1 MADSDAKDD
10 RGVWRL
16 YSAGLYMRADAGEA
30 GKLALLADVVRWL
43 MSEGGKALP
52 RAEAVEQLCAALEDA
67 SPEPELFRARPDTR
81 AILLKGEAA
90 LFGFYTADAWEEMK
104 RDHAQR
110 VATQREEIA
119 REQARRVAFER
130 EASERERAR
139 REAMRADPGLFIP
152 GKRVGRFSW
161 PPLPNIEAD
170 LSCPG
175 LCDPGISSAVRRMRD
190 GASFDDGNSPLL
202 GLAVRASVA
211 HSLWGWGGV
220 DAADAS
226 PFQLADYAALV
237 KHRKANPGSDWGLGN
252 QIEIGKAE
260 VDRLMRDG
268 HGKTSALKNMAVDI
282 GCFRQS
288 LERSLYST
296 ERKRKRPAPE
306 TPATGSVIRMP
317 RDRRNAA

>member
-81 AILLKGEAA
+81 AILLQGDAA
-90 LFGFYTADAWEEMK
+90 LFGFHTVDTWAIKEL
-104 RDHAQR
+104 
-110 VATQREEIA
+110 
-119 REQARRVAFER
+119 ER
-130 EASERERAR
+130 ECQEGNHRFRLEHGLPTGFGYDAPSEDQRKKIRDDYQAGRLRPTVTHIGEREPHLCAPGVKAAAR
-139 REAMRADPGLFIP
+139 YIRKDWIESCMDPERDPIYTPIWGTRGL
-152 GKRVGRFSW
+152 S
-161 PPLPNIEAD
+161 
-170 LSCPG
+170 
-175 LCDPGISSAVRRMRD
+175 
-190 GASFDDGNSPLL
+190 
-202 GLAVRASVA
+202 VRASVA

-252 QIEIGKAE
+252 HIEIGKAE